1 MIRTVSELRDVLTP
15 ARRSGARIGLVPTMG
30 ALHAGHLSLM
40 ARARQEC
47 DLVVA
52 SLFVNPAQFNDT
64 GDLQAYPR
72 DEDRDAALAAEV
84 GVDILF
90 APGVEDVYPTGFAT
104 RVSVDGL
111 TERLEGAHRGRE
123 HFDGVTTV
131 VTKLFNMVGPD
142 VAYFGQK
149 DAQQVLVIKRLVADL
164 DLPVRIETCPIV
176 REPDGLA
183 MSSRNAHLSPEERE
197 RALALHRA
205 LCAAGAETA
214 AGGRDAA
221 AITAGALAILRAAG
235 VEPEYFE
242 LVSPDTLAPVA
253 EIEGPVLAVV
263 AARVGSTRLIDNQ
276 LLTTA
281 RSDGEG
287 HGALEPGMRREAKGR
302 NETQCIA

>member
-1 MIRTVSELRDVLTP
+1 MRTVRTVSELREVLAP
-15 ARRSGARIGLVPTMG
+15 ARRRGARIGLVPTMG

-40 ARARQEC
+40 ARARRDCEV
-47 DLVVA
+47 VVA
-52 SLFVNPAQFNDT
+52 SLFVNPSQFNDA

-72 DEDRDAALAAEV
+72 DEARDAALAAEV
-84 GVDILF
+84 GVDVLF
-90 APGVEDVYPTGFAT
+90 APGGEEVYPAGFAT
-104 RVSVDGL
+104 RVCVDGL

-164 DLPVRIETCPIV
+164 DLPVRIETCSIV

-183 MSSRNAHLSPEERE
+183 MSSRNAHLSPEERA

-205 LCAAGAETA
+205 LSQADDAVAAGE
-214 AGGRDAA
+214 RDAA
-221 AITAGALAILRAAG
+221 AITAGGLATLRAAG

-242 LVSPDTLAPVA
+242 LVSPATLARVT
-253 EIEGPVLAVV
+253 EIDGPVLALV

-276 LLTTA
+276 LLTTI
-281 RSDGEG
+281 SSGGEDT
-287 HGALEPGMRREAKGR
+287 PGRRREAKGR